1 MDWLGLGRSI
11 LSVVLLLLV
20 LLSPPALAVPMGLTL
35 AQVSLDDLQRHQL
48 TLEQQKA
55 QVAAERDRLTN
66 LEKAA
71 NQALKGLQSGLV
83 TTAKNIQTHEQQLQK
98 ATQRLAQL
106 EQQLMQADRAYQ
118 QKRSAAISRLQFLQ
132 RQPQHQGWAVL
143 LQSQNLN
150 DFLDRRYQLKRL
162 YRADQQKLLEFKAE
176 TELLERSR
184 NAVEQVKTAVTLSQQ
199 QLLAQKGELEQLAA
213 DQKSSVVRL
222 TQDRRA
228 MELAEAQ
235 LEQDSRALTSLI
247 NQRLLQ
253 GDRTAFR
260 GTGQMLLPIIAEIT
274 SNYGWRT
281 HPVLGYERF
290 HAGVDFGADYG
301 TPIHAAEQ
309 GTVIFAG
316 WYGGYGNAVIVDHG
330 GTITTL
336 YAHASELYVQEGQ
349 TVTRG
354 QAIAA
359 VGSTGLST
367 GPHLHFEVRRN
378 GEPTDPMSFL

>member
-1 MDWLGLGRSI
+1 MFS
-11 LSVVLLLLV
+11 VLLLLLF
-20 LLSPPALAVPMGLTL
+20 LLSPPALAYPIALPL
-35 AQVSLDDLQRHQL
+35 AQASLDELQHHQI

-55 QVAAERDRLTN
+55 QVAAERDRLAN

-71 NQALKGLQSGLV
+71 NRALKGLQSGLV
-83 TTAKNIQTHEQQLQK
+83 TTTKNIQTHEKQLQL
-98 ATQRLAQL
+98 ATQRLTQL
-106 EQQLMQADRAYQ
+106 EQQLTQAERAYQ
-118 QKRSAAISRLQFLQ
+118 QKRAAAIARLQFLQ

-143 LQSQNLN
+143 LQSQSLN
-150 DFLDRRYQLKRL
+150 DFLDRRYHLKRL
-162 YRADQQKLLEFKAE
+162 YQSDQRQLLAFKAE
-176 TELLERSR
+176 TESLERSR
-184 NAVEQVKTAVTLSQQ
+184 NAVEQVKTAITLAQQ
-199 QLLAQKGELEQLAA
+199 QLRAQKGELEQLAV
-213 DQKSSVVRL
+213 DQKNSVARL
-222 TQDRRA
+222 TRDRRA
-228 MELAEAQ
+228 MELAETQ
-235 LEQDSRALTSLI
+235 LEQDSRAVTSLI

-301 TPIHAAEQ
+301 TPIHAAEH

-316 WYGGYGNAVIVDHG
+316 WYGGYGNAVILDHG
-330 GTITTL
+330 GAITTL

-354 QAIAA
+354 QAIAT

-378 GEPTDPMSFL
+378 GEPTDPMAFL